1 MLAIPARSGGV
12 TTAWTTPSWSASV
25 TATRVSDWLNY
36 DAVALAHAAM
46 TATAPIVGEQLRS
59 FWRVYPGVTRLDATA
74 SRDVFHRFTLSLTA
88 RNLLDVQRG
97 EPDNL
102 TVVPGRT
109 ITAGVRAS
117 F

>member
-1 MLAIPARSGGV
+1 V
-12 TTAWTTPSWSASV
+12 
-25 TATRVSDWLNY
+25 NY
-36 DAVALAHAAM
+36 DAIALA
-46 TATAPIVGEQLRS
+46 TSSVIAPVVGEQLRS
-59 FWRVYPGVTRLDATA
+59 FWRPYAGVTRLDASLT
-74 SRDVFHRFTLSLTA
+74 RDVFRRLTLALTA

-109 ITAGVRAS
+109 LSAGVTTK

>member
-1 MLAIPARSGGV
+1 M
-12 TTAWTTPSWSASV
+12 
-25 TATRVSDWLNY
+25 NY
-36 DAVALAHAAM
+36 DAVALATSSAI
-46 TATAPIVGEQLRS
+46 APVAGEQLRS
-59 FWRVYPGVTRLDATA
+59 YWRPYSGVTRLDASLT
-74 SRDVFHRFTLSLTA
+74 RDVFRRFTLALTA

-109 ITAGVRAS
+109 LSVGVTTR